1 MFDQTLRMTSKLVAF
16 VAVMGATA
24 NLLGFFAIPIGPTK
38 FHLLQLPI
46 ILAGLSLGPW
56 IGGLVGFV
64 GAAVMAYT
72 TLNPYLLLGNAILGF
87 SVGAMYSHLKGM
99 KGIPLLPQLISLL
112 GAYIVQSPY
121 VYVTDVFLMAMPSLL
136 VQTVILPKL
145 FVEDVISVL
154 LCHPIL
160 FRVNIE
166 KLIRQER

>member
-1 MFDQTLRMTSKLVAF
+1 MSLQRQRMTSKLVAF

-24 NLLGFFAIPIGPTK
+24 NLLGFFAISMGPTK

-87 SVGAMYSHLKGM
+87 SVGALYSRLKG
-99 KGIPLLPQLISLL
+99 KGIPLVPQLISLIV
-112 GAYIVQSPY
+112 AYIVQSPY
-121 VYVTDVFLMAMPSLL
+121 IYVTDVFLMAMPSQL
-136 VQTVILPKL
+136 VQAVILPTL

-166 KLIRQER
+166 RLIR

>member
-1 MFDQTLRMTSKLVAF
+1 MSHPKPKMTSKLVAF

-24 NLLGFFAIPIGPTK
+24 NLLGFFAIPLGPTR
-38 FHLLQLPI
+38 FHLLQVPI

-64 GAAVMAYT
+64 GAGVMAYN

-87 SVGAMYSHLKGM
+87 SVGAVYSRLKRR
-99 KGIPLLPQLISLL
+99 KGIPLLPQLISVIV
-112 GAYIVQSPY
+112 AFIVQSPY
-121 VYVTDVFLMAMPSLL
+121 VYVTDVFLVGMPSPL
-136 VQTVILPKL
+136 VQTVILPIL

-160 FRVNIE
+160 FRVDIE
-166 KLIRQER
+166 KLIR